1 MILDPVA
8 PWWLLAA
15 VFVPLL
21 VIAVRMVA
29 RATGPRRMA
38 WVRRTA
44 MVAMLVVIAVG
55 PGLDGGSAQARAT
68 SLDVVFVVDVT
79 TSMGAEDYPG
89 GIRLDGV
96 RADVAELAEQLAGAR
111 FSLVTFARDAVV
123 ELPFTTDSTALS
135 TAMGVVEPES
145 YLYATGSSI
154 DRPVETLQ
162 AVLDRAEEAEP
173 DRARVVFYL
182 GDGEQT
188 ADSEPSSF
196 AGIGE
201 AVAGGAVLGYGTAEG
216 GRMLQYDGFS
226 EREDL
231 SYVSDGNG
239 GDAVSVLDEEALG
252 EVADQLGVT
261 YLHRTGEGGPGADGL
276 GDIVDLG
283 AIAEISGGR
292 GGETSSAIQLYWIPA
307 VALGG
312 LALWELTGIVLLLG
326 ESRRRR

>member
-1 MILDPVA
+1 MIFDPVA
-8 PWWLLAA
+8 PWWLLGA

-21 VIAVRMVA
+21 VITVRMVA
-29 RATGPRRMA
+29 RADGQRRHA
-38 WVRRTA
+38 WGRRTA
-44 MVAMLVVIAVG
+44 MVAMVAVIAAA
-55 PGLDGGSAQARAT
+55 PGLDGGSAEARA
-68 SLDVVFVVDVT
+68 SSVDVVFVVDVT

-89 GIRLDGV
+89 GIRLDGA
-96 RADVAELAEQLAGAR
+96 RADVAELAEHLAGAR

-123 ELPFTTDSTALS
+123 ELPFTTDATALS
-135 TAMGVVEPES
+135 TAMSVVEPES

-154 DRPVETLQ
+154 DRPLETLK
-162 AVLDRAEEAEP
+162 ALLDRAEESDP

-196 AGIGE
+196 AEIGE
-201 AVAGGAVLGYGTAEG
+201 VVAGGAVLGYGTAEG

-231 SYVSDGNG
+231 DYVSDGNG

-252 EVADQLGVT
+252 EIADQLGVT
-261 YLHRTGEGGPGADGL
+261 YLHRSGPDADGL
-276 GDIVDLG
+276 GDVVDLQ
-283 AIAEISGGR
+283 AIAEVSDGGDGPTASTIR
-292 GGETSSAIQLYWIPA
+292 LYWIPA

-312 LALWELTGIVLLLG
+312 LALWELTVIVLLLG